1 MNSARNHCCLPGEAS
16 KSSAPAFTLFE
27 LLVVIAV
34 ISILAPLLLPALNKA
49 KLKAQ
54 GIQCINNH
62 KQLALAWL
70 QDHSPRRR

>member
-1 MNSARNHCCLPGEAS
+1 
-16 KSSAPAFTLFE
+16 LFE